1 MENKLAKYLFITLAF
16 ELFTF
21 ICLFL
26 TIIYSI
32 YFLLGFVIFGIFFV
46 IYLIK
51 TFKEKKINYITK
63 EGKYDYYLIIVDLF
77 FKIYYN
83 IYVK

>member
-51 TFKEKKINYITK
+51 TFKEKNKLYHKRGKI
-63 EGKYDYYLIIVDLF
+63 
-77 FKIYYN
+77 
-83 IYVK
+83 